1 MAHIFISHSSDDN
14 AITAEIADALT
25 AAGLP
30 VWVDFDGVAPG
41 DSWYDEIE
49 TRIRDCP
56 VFLLVWSHAA
66 RRSRWV
72 RKEMLSAIEQNKPLR
87 VVRVDDEPLGL
98 AIVDV
103 QHIDLTADQDGGIRK
118 LIADLRRIRKQQ
130 TPPRPRILPEEPDRR
145 NFFKYMAQLPDGA
158 TAAMIARDL
167 YDWGRRVGDVGFG
180 GKLNPGFHI
189 RARVDDGDSVTVLS
203 VWAYRRRPSAQVHFN
218 NLAPHAPYGSRTLR
232 RSLLASLSALSDD
245 DLLLDQADRAPT
257 IPLSALDSADHL
269 ETFKKI
275 IEEIIDNLSLQA

>member
-1 MAHIFISHSSDDN
+1 MTHIFISHSSDDN
-14 AITAEIADALT
+14 AITAEIADSLT
-25 AAGLP
+25 AADLR
-30 VWVDFDGVAPG
+30 VWVDFDGVTPG
-41 DSWYDEIE
+41 DSWYDQIE
-49 TRIRDCP
+49 TRIRDCD

-103 QHIDLTADQDGGIRK
+103 QHIDLTTDQDGGIRR
-118 LIADLRRIRKQQ
+118 LVANLRRTGERQS
-130 TPPRPRILPEEPDRR
+130 PPRPRTLPEVPDKR

-167 YDWGRRVGDVGFG
+167 YDWGRRVAVVDFG
-180 GKLNPGFHI
+180 GRLTPGFHV
-189 RARVDDGDSVTVLS
+189 RAAVDAPDAETVTVLS
-203 VWAYRRRPSAQVHFN
+203 VWAYRRRPSAQVYFN
-218 NLAPHAPYGSRTLR
+218 NLLPYPPYDSRAMR
-232 RSLLASLSALSDD
+232 RSLLASLDALADD
-245 DLLLDQADRAPT
+245 GLLPDQADRAPT
-257 IPLSALDSADHL
+257 IPLSALDSAARL

-275 IEEIIDNLSLQA
+275 IEEIIDNLSL